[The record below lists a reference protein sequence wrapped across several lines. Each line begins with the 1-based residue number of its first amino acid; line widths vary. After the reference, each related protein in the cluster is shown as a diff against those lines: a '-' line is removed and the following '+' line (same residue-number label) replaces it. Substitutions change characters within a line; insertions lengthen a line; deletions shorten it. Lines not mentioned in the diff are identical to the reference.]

1 MAECISGDEKIQ
13 CLYARTFARKRIAE
27 IASLLPE
34 RGRLLQQMA
43 SGQERQDTLAL
54 ARGSQASV
62 KLGQNRPA

>member
-13 CLYARTFARKRIAE
+13 CLHARTFARKRIAE

-43 SGQERQDTLAL
+43 SGQER
-54 ARGSQASV
+54 
-62 KLGQNRPA
+62 